1 MRIKPEERPAAKKKI
16 LDVLR
21 SGSTVEAACAFARI
35 HRDTWYAWM
44 KKDPKLKSDYEEAV
58 AASEVSL
65 VLHIKKDP
73 SWQSKA
79 WLLERR
85 NPAQWGAIARTE
97 VSLAASTT
105 QTIDEWIAKVLD
117 NKG

>member
-1 MRIKPEERPAAKKKI
+1 MRIKPEERPAAIKKI

-44 KKDPKLKSDYEEAV
+44 KKDPQLKSDYEEAV

-85 NPAQWGAIARTE
+85 NPAQWGAVNRTE
-97 VSLAASTT
+97 VNLGASTT
-105 QTIDEWIAKVLD
+105 QNLSEWIAQVLAD
-117 NKG
+117 KG